1 MRKSLG
7 AGLGAAA
14 VLGAVLVPA
23 AASAAT
29 HGSATPSTGPTPA
42 ATPAP
47 SSTPTPAGKGS
58 SDPDTTVTFTVTSGA
73 LTMSAPGTAK
83 FGSGGP
89 GSSIKGSLGTV
100 SVTDGRALTSASWT
114 ATVSSTDFTTGGGSP
129 SETTPAADLFYDPG
143 FISTTGVITVT
154 PSGVSLSASP
164 QTVVAGTNGTGINTA
179 SWTPVIVVSVP
190 STAVTGTYTGTITE
204 SVS

>member
-1 MRKSLG
+1 MRKSWGAALG
-7 AGLGAAA
+7 ATA
-14 VLGAVLVPA
+14 VLGAVLAPA

-29 HGSATPSTGPTPA
+29 HGSAASQAGTPTPA
-42 ATPAP
+42 A
-47 SSTPTPAGKGS
+47 KGS

-100 SVTDGRALTSASWT
+100 SVTDGRALASASWT

>member
-1 MRKSLG
+1 MRKSWGAALG
-7 AGLGAAA
+7 ATA
-14 VLGAVLVPA
+14 VLGAVLAPA

-29 HGSATPSTGPTPA
+29 HGSAASRAGAPTPA
-42 ATPAP
+42 A
-47 SSTPTPAGKGS
+47 KGS

-100 SVTDGRALTSASWT
+100 SVTDGRALASASWT